1 MRYSPYTISPQQHDV
16 IDAHVK
22 EMSDEYIIEP
32 STSGWVFPDVL
43 DPKMTNDIKILRR
56 LQEIKPRY

>member
-1 MRYSPYTISPQQHDV
+1 MVRILNPTNKPTYQCTINTGDARPMRYSPYTISPQQHDV

-32 STSGWVFPDVL
+32 STSG
-43 DPKMTNDIKILRR
+43 
-56 LQEIKPRY
+56 